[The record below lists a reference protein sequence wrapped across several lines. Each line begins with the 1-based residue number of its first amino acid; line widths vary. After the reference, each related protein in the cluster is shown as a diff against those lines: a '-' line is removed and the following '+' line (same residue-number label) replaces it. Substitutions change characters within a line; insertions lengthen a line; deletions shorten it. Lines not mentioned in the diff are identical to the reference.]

1 MSDLKLI
8 EQGGLI
14 KVYETNKGVKVVDA
28 RELHEGL
35 ESKQDFSTWA
45 KARLNECDAVENV
58 DFSTFH
64 KKMEREIGATTR
76 VEYILKLSIAKEMS
90 MLERNDQGKK
100 YRKYLIEIEDKY
112 KQLSIDISKLTP
124 ELQMFNQIFQ
134 SVASQQLQ
142 VNQLGQAV
150 TAQASQIQNIKD
162 TIVHHP
168 DNWRKE
174 INEMLNKIAY
184 AIGENKFKE
193 IRSESYKL
201 LSARA
206 GVRLE
211 QRLSNLKRRLF
222 DEGKSRTAVKVC
234 KLDCIDDDKKLR
246 EI

>member
-14 KVYETNKGVKVVDA
+14 KVYETNKGEKVVDA

-90 MLERNDQGKK
+90 MLERNDQVKK

-174 INEMLNKIAY
+174 IN
-184 AIGENKFKE
+184 
-193 IRSESYKL
+193 
-201 LSARA
+201 
-206 GVRLE
+206 
-211 QRLSNLKRRLF
+211 
-222 DEGKSRTAVKVC
+222 
-234 KLDCIDDDKKLR
+234 
-246 EI
+246 